1 MLLRIETG
9 FLVVMN
15 VLLVALGGACGAV
28 SRHAVNVFV
37 LQQFG
42 AGFPLATLTVNV
54 VGSFLMGVVTG
65 LVALGWNISP
75 RAQLF
80 LMTGLLGGFTTFS
93 AFSIDVLALHER
105 GEWVSG
111 LIYVI
116 TSVVLS
122 ITAAFLGIVLVR
134 RVLFG

>member
-1 MLLRIETG
+1 
-9 FLVVMN
+9 MN
-15 VLLVALGGACGAV
+15 VLLVALGGASGAV
-28 SRHAVNVFV
+28 ARYAVNLFAI
-37 LQQFG
+37 QQFG
-42 AGFPLATLTVNV
+42 TGFPVATLLVNI
-54 VGSFLMGVVTG
+54 VGSFFMGVITG

-105 GEWVSG
+105 GEIVSS
-111 LIYVI
+111 LVYVI
-116 TSVVLS
+116 ISVMLS
-122 ITAAFLGIVLVR
+122 IAAAFLGIVLVR